1 MPQNTKF
8 DPENINFFN
17 KTKLFKDGKGVSGTA
32 IAGQSTNLDLELAD
46 DVLMTGGVFMAQNA
60 AQGDKVDFQVLA
72 PDGQGGHVVVAQFIK
87 DWFLDPTVVQQP
99 IPKSAYPAKLV
110 TGLILRVIYHSVG
123 ESNVWMAVNYDRE
136 KVLE

>member
-17 KTKLFKDGKGVSGTA
+17 KTKLFKDCKGASGVA
-32 IAGQSTNLDLELAD
+32 VAGQTTNLDLTLSD
-46 DVLMTGGVFMAQNA
+46 DVLMTGGVFLAQNA

-72 PDGQGGHVVVAQFIK
+72 PDGQGGYVVVAQFIT
-87 DWFLDPTVVQQP
+87 DWYLDPTVVQQP
-99 IPKSAYPAKLV
+99 IPRSSYPAKLV
-110 TGLILRVIYHSVG
+110 AGLILRVIYHSVG
-123 ESNVWMAVNYDRE
+123 ENNVWMAVNYDRE